1 MKECQAGGF
10 GHDERPEMLV
20 EYRAAIYPPQSIKMR
35 ADDREFADVFL
46 SVGGVWSY
54 AQVESVSNLTA
65 TIQVHG
71 RTALNLACP
80 VIKYLI
86 PRVTA
91 NLKADLRSSRLL
103 G

>member
-1 MKECQAGGF
+1 M
-10 GHDERPEMLV
+10 
-20 EYRAAIYPPQSIKMR
+20 
-35 ADDREFADVFL
+35 
-46 SVGGVWSY
+46 VWLH
-54 AQVESVSNLTA
+54 AQVESVSNLAA

-80 VIKYLI
+80 VIEYLI